1 MDQSVSRFW
10 KDMTSV
16 ELGALDKGRAIAVLP
31 IAAIEQHGP
40 HLPVSTDVCI
50 SGGIIDCAVELLPK
64 DLTVVFLPCLEI
76 GVSIEHLAFSG
87 TLSLRAQTAMRYW
100 FDVAASI
107 NRAGIRKLVLFNSHG
122 GNPPVTEMVARDLR
136 VRCDMLVAAVSW
148 FDFGFPE
155 GLFNEAERTHGIHGG
170 AVETSMMLHL
180 RPDLVRMERA
190 EMFSSLSMA
199 LEDRSCLLT
208 RDGRLAVA
216 WMAQDLNPLGVCGDA
231 PAATA
236 ANGAKIIDHTARKLV
251 RLLEEID
258 RMPISTLKLPT

>member
-1 MDQSVSRFW
+1 MDKPLSRYW

-50 SGGIIDCAVELLPK
+50 SAGIINRAIERLPEN
-64 DLTVVFLPCLEI
+64 LSVVFLPCLEI

-87 TLSLRAQTAMRYW
+87 TLSLRANTAMRYW

-107 NRAGIRKLVLFNSHG
+107 HRTGIRKLVLFNSHG
-122 GNPPVTEMVARDLR
+122 GNPPIAEMVARDLR

-148 FDFGFPE
+148 FDFGLPE
-155 GLFNEAERTHGIHGG
+155 GLFNDAERTHGVHGG
-170 AVETSMMLHL
+170 AIETSMMLHL

-190 EMFSSLSMA
+190 DMFSLSMA
-199 LEDRSCLLT
+199 LEDGSSLLT
-208 RDGRLAVA
+208 RDGRLAIA

-231 PAATA
+231 RAATA
-236 ANGAKIIDHTARKLV
+236 ASGAKLIDHAAKNLV

-258 RMPISTLKLPT
+258 RMPLSTLKLPI